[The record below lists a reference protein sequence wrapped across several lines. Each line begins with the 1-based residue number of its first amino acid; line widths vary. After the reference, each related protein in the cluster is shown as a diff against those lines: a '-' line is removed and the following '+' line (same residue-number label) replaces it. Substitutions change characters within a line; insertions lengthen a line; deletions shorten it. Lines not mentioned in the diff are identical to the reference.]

1 MAEQAREGLT
11 SSFQVVEADDTEP
24 PKPDTSED
32 TRPKQS
38 KYLPP
43 GSPRLTHT
51 LQGRKTAWTG
61 SVINLLNTIMGSGL
75 LSLPYILQS
84 TGIGLF
90 LCLMLLMG
98 MVVCYSLLVLLASAR
113 ISNSTSYSE
122 LGYKAF
128 GKAGKR
134 WVCIFILGQA
144 FGSMTTYT
152 VVVRDLGPVLMKRL
166 FGVTN
171 SIWDNK
177 EFLCAFQIL
186 CISLPLA
193 HLKTMGVLA
202 LSSSVSVVI
211 LYTFAFMVVTF
222 KFVLSDACVPD
233 VQRGITCEV
242 EMINFD
248 LQFFLAIPTLT
259 FSFLCHS
266 AALPVFAELQRAD
279 AQGRTYRG
287 NDRMATVIKTAI
299 FCAAVVY
306 FFVSI
311 FGYLTFYD
319 NIRNDVLQSYM
330 RHADGP
336 AGLPILLV
344 GIALMISFDLSIPT
358 IHFPYRK
365 ALYEVLGLTQVSLP
379 LHVFLTCSTI
389 CLVLLLA
396 LSVPFITTV
405 MSVFGA
411 TTSVSLVFLLPT
423 SIYCKLEKG
432 PWNDRKK
439 LPALCMFVCGAAIGC
454 ISLTG
459 IVYRWCKNGFGN

>member
-1 MAEQAREGLT
+1 MRSKQLT
-11 SSFQVVEADDTEP
+11 NS
-24 PKPDTSED
+24 
-32 TRPKQS
+32 
-38 KYLPP
+38 
-43 GSPRLTHT
+43 SPRLTSP
-51 LQGRKTAWTG
+51 LQGRKAAWTG

-75 LSLPYILQS
+75 LSLPYILRN

-98 MVVCYSLLVLLASAR
+98 MLVCYSLLVLLAAAR
-113 ISNSTSYSE
+113 ISDSTSYSE

-128 GKAGKR
+128 GNAGKR

-152 VVVRDLGPVLMKRL
+152 VVVRDLGPVLMKKV
-166 FGVTN
+166 FGVTA

-177 EFLCAFQIL
+177 EFLCAVQIL

-202 LSSSVSVVI
+202 VSSSVSVVI
-211 LYTFAFMVVTF
+211 LYIFAFMVVSF
-222 KFVLSDACVPD
+222 KFLLPGACVPD
-233 VQRGITCEV
+233 AERGITCQAEV
-242 EMINFD
+242 INVD

-279 AQGRTYRG
+279 ARGRTYRG
-287 NDRMATVIKTAI
+287 DDRMVTVIKTAI
-299 FCAAVVY
+299 LCAAVVY

-319 NIRNDVLQSYM
+319 TIRNDVLQSYM
-330 RHADGP
+330 GHADGP
-336 AGLPILLV
+336 AGVPILLM
-344 GIALMISFDLSIPT
+344 GFALMISFDLSIPT

-389 CLVLLLA
+389 GLVLLLA

-411 TTSVSLVFLLPT
+411 TFSVSLVFLLPT
-423 SIYCKLEKG
+423 AIYCKLEKG
-432 PWNDRKK
+432 PWHSKEK
-439 LPALCMFVCGAAIGC
+439 LPALCMFVLGLAIGC